1 MPARQVC
8 QNFFY
13 DALAPFHKYR
23 QNALLD
29 ATIALINGAS
39 LTLTSIG
46 RYLPGL
52 ARVKNKIKRVD
63 RLLGNESLHRDI
75 PLIFSNII
83 AMLTSQ
89 LSLCVIAV
97 DWSGY
102 SSQEHHVLR
111 ASLLCDGCSLP
122 LLSWVVPSEKQQNS
136 QIQKNFPDALAEA
149 VNPVARVIIV
159 TDAGVLAPL
168 FPDRGCIL
176 S

>member
-1 MPARQVC
+1 MLCWMPPSLSSMAHHWRWPASGVIYPAW
-8 QNFFY
+8 FGS
-13 DALAPFHKYR
+13 KIKS
-23 QNALLD
+23 NALTDCSVMNLFT
-29 ATIALINGAS
+29 AISHWFSLI
-39 LTLTSIG
+39 L
-46 RYLPGL
+46 LPW
-52 ARVKNKIKRVD
+52 
-63 RLLGNESLHRDI
+63 
-75 PLIFSNII
+75 
-83 AMLTSQ
+83 LTSQ

-102 SSQEHHVLR
+102 SSLEHHVLR

>member
-8 QNFFY
+8 QNFFH

-23 QNALLD
+23 QNAFAGCHHRSHQWRITD
-29 ATIALINGAS
+29 VDQHRALFTRLGS
-39 LTLTSIG
+39 G
-46 RYLPGL
+46 Q
-52 ARVKNKIKRVD
+52 KNKIKRVD

-75 PLIFSNII
+75 PLIFNNII

-122 LLSWVVPSEKQQNS
+122 P
-136 QIQKNFPDALAEA
+136 
-149 VNPVARVIIV
+149 
-159 TDAGVLAPL
+159 
-168 FPDRGCIL
+168 C
-176 S
+176 

>member
-8 QNFFY
+8 QNFFR

-46 RYLPGL
+46 RHLPGT
-52 ARVKNKIKRVD
+52 AQVKNKIKRVD
-63 RLLGNESLHRDI
+63 RLIGNQSLHRDI
-75 PLIFSNII
+75 PALFKNII
-83 AMLTSQ
+83 AMLTSK

-102 SSQEHHVLR
+102 PSQEYHILR
-111 ASLLCDGCSLP
+111 ASLLCDGRSIP
-122 LLSWVVPSEKQQNS
+122 LLS
-136 QIQKNFPDALAEA
+136 
-149 VNPVARVIIV
+149 
-159 TDAGVLAPL
+159 
-168 FPDRGCIL
+168 
-176 S
+176 

>member
-1 MPARQVC
+1 MSE
-8 QNFFY
+8 FFPRCVSTVSQIPTKCFAGCHHRSHQWRIT
-13 DALAPFHKYR
+13 DVDQHRALFTRP
-23 QNALLD
+23 
-29 ATIALINGAS
+29 
-39 LTLTSIG
+39 
-46 RYLPGL
+46 

-63 RLLGNESLHRDI
+63 RLLGNESLHCDI

-102 SSQEHHVLR
+102 PSQEHHVLR
-111 ASLLCDGCSLP
+111 ASLLCDGRSLL

-136 QIQKNFPDALAEA
+136 QIQKNFLEALAEV